1 MNTFVCVLGSGM
13 LSRFGVWP
21 ESHAKHFQTAA
32 ALAAFQEVFHG
43 SQANG
48 SRQKTGTSSK
58 TRNESLVIS
67 KAKQWNWNYPVE
79 GTLILGLDVPQNS
92 SAMLREVPQRIEI
105 IPCLENGVAIFS
117 C

>member
-1 MNTFVCVLGSGM
+1 
-13 LSRFGVWP
+13 
-21 ESHAKHFQTAA
+21 
-32 ALAAFQEVFHG
+32 
-43 SQANG
+43 
-48 SRQKTGTSSK
+48 
-58 TRNESLVIS
+58 
-67 KAKQWNWNYPVE
+67 VE